1 MRYFASI
8 VPLLATSAVAAV
20 IQNVPRATITGNPFS
35 GYQLY
40 TNSYYA
46 SEVSA
51 SALPSMT
58 GTAKAAA
65 SKAAQVPSFF
75 WLYVLPKLKFIQP
88 QSPKIP
94 PGTPQTRFQQ

>member
-1 MRYFASI
+1 MIFNNTKSDISTKSTQRPTTMRYFASI

-20 IQNVPRATITGNPFS
+20 VQNVPRATITGNPFS

-75 WLYVLPKLKFIQP
+75 WLYVQI
-88 QSPKIP
+88 
-94 PGTPQTRFQQ
+94 